1 MNEKLIFTE
10 FMQNRQDTLALDKLY
25 ETKDLNVRRQADIRM
40 LRSKMENLRFD
51 MQNYAMSNRIKFKNL
66 Q

>member
-1 MNEKLIFTE
+1 M
-10 FMQNRQDTLALDKLY
+10 ALDKLY
-25 ETKDLNVRRQADIRM
+25 EMKDLNVRRQADVRM

-66 Q
+66 